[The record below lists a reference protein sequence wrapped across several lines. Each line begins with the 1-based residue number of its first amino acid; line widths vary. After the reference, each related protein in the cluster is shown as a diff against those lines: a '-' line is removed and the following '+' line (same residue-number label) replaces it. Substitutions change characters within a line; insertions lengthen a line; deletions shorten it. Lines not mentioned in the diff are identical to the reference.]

1 MPRVTSALLA
11 ISLWIAG
18 PGRAESLAPSES
30 ASDAGAVASSSV
42 DAGSAAAAPPAVVPE
57 ATAMAPSPA
66 QATAPSPAQATA
78 PSPAQAAA
86 PQSPAKAAPEEVSP
100 AASAQIRD
108 APDDPS
114 LAPKLEAAAQE
125 MADERAAE
133 AAALEPGVERAE
145 EVFRLMRR
153 AGPASPLHRRLNDA
167 LGSERA
173 LPMVPNE
180 GEMEAAALAE
190 IGSFDIEKAKKLYD
204 IPVELTPQVAEAI
217 RFFQTWGRKHFVR
230 WLGRSSRYLPMMRRT
245 LREQGLPEDTI
256 FLSMIE
262 SGFSPLAYSWAKA
275 SGLWQFIE
283 PTGRRFGLQ
292 VDFWVDQRRDPAR
305 ATVAATGYLKEL
317 YAEFGDWR
325 LAWAGYDSGAGTVR
339 RAIRVA
345 QSTDFWEL
353 ARGRVFRKETKYY
366 VPKLMAAA
374 LITKHLKHFGFSEQE
389 IEAQA
394 ALEYEEVE
402 VPEATDLE
410 VIARAAGIGLEE
422 LKELNPELRRWC
434 TPPSRN
440 ASDVYKIKLPPGT
453 AQKFAEGFA
462 QIAPKDRL
470 SFRVHRVGKGDTL
483 SQIAGAYG
491 SAVEAIMRIN
501 GMRDSRRLKLGAEL
515 VVPVPRSG
523 SREAMAL
530 QARRSGF
537 RAAPA
542 SEEVPAA
549 APPPRSARLAAAGSQ
564 RSVKE
569 GNRTKVIYG
578 VAEGDSLWSIARHF
592 DVHVQELRA
601 WNDFGNRKHL
611 KIGQEIVVYPGK
623 KAVLALAAEANA
635 KTPERSPPAPSGAA
649 LGTRQV
655 THMIAPGDTLSSLA
669 HRYKVTIEDLK
680 RWNNLSTAKLRVGR
694 PLTVMVPGA

>member
-1 MPRVTSALLA
+1 MPRVILSLLA
-11 ISLWIAG
+11 VSLCVAG
-18 PGRAESLAPSES
+18 PGRAEPLAPTKPAAEADPGAALPQGAPAAVPEAADAAAPARS
-30 ASDAGAVASSSV
+30 AEAAKATEAEGPAKPAAEE
-42 DAGSAAAAPPAVVPE
+42 AGSAASAPP
-57 ATAMAPSPA
+57 
-66 QATAPSPAQATA
+66 
-78 PSPAQAAA
+78 
-86 PQSPAKAAPEEVSP
+86 
-100 AASAQIRD
+100 RD
-108 APDDPS
+108 VPDDPS
-114 LAPKLEAAAQE
+114 IAPKIEAAAKE
-125 MADERAAE
+125 MAEERAAE
-133 AAALEPGVERAE
+133 AAALEPGAARAE

-153 AGPASPLHRRLNDA
+153 GGPASPLYQRLGDA
-167 LGSERA
+167 LGGQRA
-173 LPMVPNE
+173 LPVVPNE

-190 IGSFDIEKAKKLYD
+190 IGSFDIEKARKLYD
-204 IPVELTPQVAEAI
+204 IPVEMNPQVAEAI
-217 RFFQTWGRKHFVR
+217 HFFQTAGRKHFVR

-305 ATVAATGYLKEL
+305 ATAAAAGYLKEL

-325 LAWAGYDSGAGTVR
+325 LAWGGYDSGAGTIR
-339 RAIRVA
+339 RAVQVA
-345 QSTDFWEL
+345 KSTDFWEL
-353 ARGRVFRKETKYY
+353 ARGRVLRKETKYY

-374 LITKHLKHFGFSEQE
+374 LITKNLKSFGFSEQE

-394 ALEYEEVE
+394 ALEYEEAE

-410 VIARAAGIGLEE
+410 VIARAAGIGVEE

-434 TPPSRN
+434 TPPSRH
-440 ASDVYKIKLPPGT
+440 ASDVYRVKLPPGT
-453 AQKFAEGFA
+453 GPKFAESFA

-470 SFRVHRVGKGDTL
+470 TFRVHRVAKGDTL

-491 SAVEAIMRIN
+491 SAVEAVMRMN

-523 SREAMAL
+523 SREAMAM
-530 QARRSGF
+530 QARSSGY
-537 RAAPA
+537 RAAPVA
-542 SEEVPAA
+542 EEIPAA
-549 APPPRSARLAAAGSQ
+549 PPPPRSARTAAAGSQ

-578 VAEGDSLWSIARHF
+578 VAEGDSLWSIARQF

-601 WNDFGNRKHL
+601 WNDFGDRKHL
-611 KIGQEIVVYPGK
+611 KIGQEIIVYPGE
-623 KAVLALAAEANA
+623 KAAHASAADPKAEPSAA
-635 KTPERSPPAPSGAA
+635 APVAPQP
-649 LGTRQV
+649 GTRPI
-655 THMIAPGDTLSSLA
+655 THVIAPGDTLSSLA

-680 RWNNLSTAKLRVGR
+680 RWNNLGKAKLQIGK

>member
-11 ISLWIAG
+11 VSLWIAG

-30 ASDAGAVASSSV
+30 AADAGAVASSSA

-57 ATAMAPSPA
+57 ATAAAPSPA
-66 QATAPSPAQATA
+66 L
-78 PSPAQAAA
+78 AAE

-100 AASAQIRD
+100 AATAQIRD

-114 LAPKLEAAAQE
+114 IAPKLEAAAQE
-125 MADERAAE
+125 MAEERAAE
-133 AAALEPGVERAE
+133 AAALEPGAERAE

-153 AGPASPLHRRLNDA
+153 AGPASPLHQRLNDA
-167 LGSERA
+167 LGSQRA
-173 LPMVPNE
+173 LPVVPNE

-204 IPVELTPQVAEAI
+204 IPVELNPQVAEAI

-230 WLGRSSRYLPMMRRT
+230 WLGRSWRYLPLMQRT

-256 FLSMIE
+256 FLAMIE

-305 ATVAATGYLKEL
+305 ATVAAAGYLKEL

-325 LAWAGYDSGAGTVR
+325 LAWAGHNSGAGTVR

-394 ALEYEEVE
+394 ALEYEEAE

-410 VIARAAGIGLEE
+410 VIARAAGIGVEE

-462 QIAPKDRL
+462 QIAPKERL

-491 SAVEAIMRIN
+491 SAVEAIMRMN
-501 GMRDSRRLKLGAEL
+501 GLRDSRRLKLGAEL

-578 VAEGDSLWSIARHF
+578 VAKGDSLWSIARHF
-592 DVHVQELRA
+592 DVHVQELRG
-601 WNDFGNRKHL
+601 WNDFGDRKHL
-611 KIGQEIVVYPGK
+611 KIGQEIVVYPGD
-623 KAVLALAAEANA
+623 KAALAPAAEANA
-635 KTPERSPPAPSGAA
+635 KAPEPPTPPAPSGPA
-649 LGTRQV
+649 LGARQV

-680 RWNNLSTAKLRVGR
+680 RWNNLNTAKLQVGKS
-694 PLTVMVPGA
+694 LTVMVPGA